1 MASFTAY
8 PLEDAIATGSFT
20 AYPLEDDLLLGEYF
34 VFGFAVFAGQKAVLA
49 RLVDLVDRV
58 GDAIAGAEDVWR
70 GVEALLIEED
80 ERRLF
85 DIATALCDFG
95 IGEVGVEEQV
105 LRLEESPLRDELA
118 ERKAREQL
126 DGATQ
131 LACIDAKGLGQFFR
145 FEDIGVQEHVDNWS
159 HQNNRHLSAVSCSKW
174 RLLLCGH
181 VEKVY
186 LLFGI
191 MHLDGI
197 RIEQVEDISGAE
209 DGIAIGYD
217 LLAPSAYH
225 HYVRIVTF
233 RVILDRL
240 SCPDAP
246 L

>member
-1 MASFTAY
+1 MFYCLFVASFTAY
-8 PLEDAIATGSFT
+8 PLEDAFVTGSFT
-20 AYPLEDDLLLGEYF
+20 AYPLEDAIVTGSFTAYPLEDAIITGSFTAYPLEDAIITGSFTAYPLEDAIITGSFIAYPLEDGLLLGEYF

-49 RLVDLVDRV
+49 RLIDLVDRV

-145 FEDIGVQEHVDNWS
+145 FEDIGVQKYVDNWC
-159 HQNNRHLSAVSCSKW
+159 QDW
-174 RLLLCGH
+174 LLDC
-181 VEKVY
+181 
-186 LLFGI
+186 
-191 MHLDGI
+191 
-197 RIEQVEDISGAE
+197 
-209 DGIAIGYD
+209 
-217 LLAPSAYH
+217 
-225 HYVRIVTF
+225 
-233 RVILDRL
+233 
-240 SCPDAP
+240 
-246 L
+246 